1 MFGFGFSPMFKQPFS
16 GAAAPNPLWDNL
28 TAYWTGDNTP
38 NDSLGVYNGTLT
50 NGATYG
56 AGKINNGFSLDGVND
71 YVLANTT
78 TSLNT
83 SQAHSYSL
91 WIKPTTVNTYSMYI
105 STIINVSD
113 GVSIGHD
120 NAGNL
125 GLFMGW
131 INIQNLS
138 GYYLTANT
146 MYHVVVVFK
155 GTSFG
160 ANNLLFYVNG
170 SLVATKYASI
180 TFNNYGK
187 FTIGCNGL
195 LNAGFYK
202 GIIDEPAVWNRVL
215 TASEVTELYNS
226 GSGKQYPL

>member
-1 MFGFGFSPMFKQPFS
+1 MIRANLGIINKFSVPS
-16 GAAAPNPLWDNL
+16 TLWNNL
-28 TAYWTGDNTP
+28 IAYYTADNTIV
-38 NDSLGVYNGTLT
+38 DAKGTYNGTLT

-56 AGKINNGFSLDGVND
+56 TGKINNAFSLDGVND
-71 YVLANTT
+71 YVATSPTNT
-78 TSLNT
+78 LNT

-105 STIINVSD
+105 STIVDVSN

-131 INIQNLS
+131 INVQNLS

-146 MYHVVVVFK
+146 MYHIAVVFK

-170 SLVATKYASI
+170 SLVATKTASV
-180 TFNNYGK
+180 TFNTYGTFK
-187 FTIGCNGL
+187 IGCNGL
-195 LNAGFYK
+195 ANAGFYK

-215 TASEVTELYNS
+215 TATEITELYNS
-226 GSGKQYPL
+226 GNGKQYSL